1 MKCFFYQRVVSE
13 EKKLNE
19 AIEKCGE
26 LSHRNVEIS
35 APHPYETLSDLK
47 NIFHEFVQNDYKFVF
62 HNYFPTPKKSLFKY
76 SLFRQKDYRGLA
88 KKCVSQ

>member
-1 MKCFFYQRVVSE
+1 MKCFLSTSCFRGE
-13 EKKLNE
+13 KLNE

-47 NIFHEFVQNDYKFVF
+47 NF
-62 HNYFPTPKKSLFKY
+62 S
-76 SLFRQKDYRGLA
+76 
-88 KKCVSQ
+88 

>member
-1 MKCFFYQRVVSE
+1 MKCFLSTSCFRGE
-13 EKKLNE
+13 KLNE

-62 HNYFPTPKKSLFKY
+62 HNYFFPIIHPITSSLDVFDN
-76 SLFRQKDYRGLA
+76 SDSA
-88 KKCVSQ
+88 KFVP